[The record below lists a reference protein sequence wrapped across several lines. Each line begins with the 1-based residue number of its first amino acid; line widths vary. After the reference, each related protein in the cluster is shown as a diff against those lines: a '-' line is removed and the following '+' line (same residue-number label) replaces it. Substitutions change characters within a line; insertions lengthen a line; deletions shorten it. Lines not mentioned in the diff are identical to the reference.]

1 MVTKEDMTISFLEEL
16 IGTRT
21 KLRTFEFLLEHPICE
36 YSIRDICENTW
47 LSIQSVKN
55 ALNIFTEYGMLTV
68 TRKEGEDYYQ
78 INMESPIVEA
88 FLELH
93 LKLAEVLVERE
104 R

>member
-1 MVTKEDMTISFLEEL
+1 
-16 IGTRT
+16 
-21 KLRTFEFLLEHPICE
+21 
-36 YSIRDICENTW
+36 
-47 LSIQSVKN
+47 
-55 ALNIFTEYGMLTV
+55 MLTV

-104 R
+104 W